1 MKFRDYPSG
10 FRALALIDLAYAIAA
25 LGSSIYLSVENV
37 PFTPEDGFIIGSSWR
52 AIITIAFVLVFWRY
66 RIRTAGG
73 GRRTSVSVLLLAII
87 ILWAIPV

>member
-1 MKFRDYPSG
+1 MKSRDYPSG

-37 PFTPEDGFIIGSSWR
+37 PLTSEDSFIVGSSWR
-52 AIITIAFVLVFWRY
+52 AVITIAFVLVFWRY